1 MGLNLAQLRALVAV
15 ADTGGF
21 GLAADELGISQ
32 SAVSHA
38 VAALER
44 AVGGTVFRRNGGGGA
59 SGAGS
64 GHRAGDAS
72 TAGPGGGGGPV
83 RCTALGEQLLPHART
98 AVMAADAVM
107 AIAGR
112 HGRAPAGTVRLAAP
126 PTVCLGLLPEL
137 LREWAAA
144 LPRIRVRVF
153 EGDDDEVAAWL
164 ESGTADAAVL
174 VDPEPAPASHQ
185 HDGPGGGPGGRVLAE
200 DRLCAL
206 VRRDDPLAGQP
217 VVEPRDLE
225 DDEFLLSGGGCERQV
240 REVYRRAGARFAPV
254 HRIRGLGTLI
264 GMVRAGVGVSIVPE
278 LARPMLPAG
287 LVLVPVRPAVRR
299 RLVLTGPASRP
310 WHPAVAALVS
320 AVPAASGAVP
330 GGAGG
335 GSRPRR

>member
-21 GLAADELGISQ
+21 GLAAEELEVSQ

-44 AVGGTVFRRNGGGGA
+44 AVGGPVLHRNGAGG
-59 SGAGS
+59 
-64 GHRAGDAS
+64 
-72 TAGPGGGGGPV
+72 TGPPV

-98 AVMAADAVM
+98 AVMAADAVLS
-107 AIAGR
+107 IAGR

-126 PTVCLGLLPEL
+126 PTVCQGLLPEL
-137 LREWAAA
+137 LRAWSAA

-164 ESGTADAAVL
+164 EAGTADAAVL
-174 VDPEPAPASHQ
+174 VDPGPVPA
-185 HDGPGGGPGGRVLAE
+185 GGRLVGE
-200 DRLCAL
+200 DGLHAL
-206 VRRDDPLAGQP
+206 LRRDHPLAGQP
-217 VVEPRDLE
+217 VIDAADLD

-240 REVYRRAGARFAPV
+240 RELYRRAGARFAPV

-264 GMVRAGVGVSIVPE
+264 GMVRAGVGVSIVPD
-278 LARPMLPAG
+278 LARSALPAG

-299 RLVLTGPASRP
+299 RLVLTGPATRP
-310 WHPAVAALVS
+310 WHPAVTALVG
-320 AVPAASGAVP
+320 AVPAGATTP
-330 GGAGG
+330 
-335 GSRPRR
+335 PR

>member
-15 ADTGGF
+15 ADAGGF
-21 GLAADELGISQ
+21 GLAAEELGVSQ

-44 AVGGTVFRRNGGGGA
+44 AVGGAVFHRNGGGGA
-59 SGAGS
+59 SRASGASGAG
-64 GHRAGDAS
+64 
-72 TAGPGGGGGPV
+72 GGNGAAV

-98 AVMAADAVM
+98 AVMAADAVL

-112 HGRAPAGTVRLAAP
+112 HGQAPSGTVRLAAP
-126 PTVCLGLLPEL
+126 PTVCQGLLPEL
-137 LREWAAA
+137 LREWAAV

-164 ESGTADAAVL
+164 ESGTADVAVL
-174 VDPEPAPASHQ
+174 VDPEPAVAGHQ
-185 HDGPGGGPGGRVLAE
+185 GGWRGGRVLGE
-200 DRLCAL
+200 DGLCAL
-206 VRRDDPLAGQP
+206 VRRDHPLAGQP

-225 DDEFLLSGGGCERQV
+225 DDEFLLSGGGCERQI
-240 REVYRRAGARFAPV
+240 RELYRQAGTRFAPV

-264 GMVRAGVGVSIVPE
+264 GMVRAGVGVSIVPD

-310 WHPAVAALVS
+310 WHPAVAALVR
-320 AVPAASGAVP
+320 AVPAGA
-330 GGAGG
+330 AGPAG
-335 GSRPRR
+335 GSRPPR